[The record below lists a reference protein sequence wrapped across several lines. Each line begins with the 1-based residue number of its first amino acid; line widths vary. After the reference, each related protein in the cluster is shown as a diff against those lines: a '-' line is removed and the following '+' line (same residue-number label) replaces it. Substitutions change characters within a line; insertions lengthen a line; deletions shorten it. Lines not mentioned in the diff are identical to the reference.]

1 MRHYEI
7 VFLVHPERSDQVTA
21 MLARYRALL
30 SDAGGKLHRI
40 EDWGRRQLAYP
51 IQKVHKASY
60 VLMNVEC
67 DTATLGE
74 LKHAFHFN
82 DAVIRHMVV
91 RRKEAVTAASPLAR
105 AKEKDKD
112 RAERKAASARNEEEP
127 AAAMEP
133 GETPETPETSEQKDP
148 SGTPPS
154 EAAPDMTAAAE
165 TEATAATAET
175 EAPAEESQGSEA
187 AAEEAE
193 PEPKADEAPSPDRT

>member
-1 MRHYEI
+1 LRHYEI

-51 IQKVHKASY
+51 IHKVHKACY

-112 RAERKAASARNEEEP
+112 RAERKAASAKSEEEP

-133 GETPETPETSEQKDP
+133 GETPETSEQKEL
-148 SGTPPS
+148 SETPPS
-154 EAAPDMTAAAE
+154 EAAPGMTAAAE

-175 EAPAEESQGSEA
+175 EAKAEESQGNGA

-193 PEPKADEAPSPDRT
+193 PEPKADETPSPDRK